1 MFYTDIVPDYKS
13 YMYKSQFFKF
23 ILRTL
28 NVLAI
33 VFLFS
38 CSGNRNIVIIDL
50 KSEIRYLSSDSL
62 RGRLTGS
69 EGDSLA
75 AEYIKSK
82 LVSYG
87 LKPLSGDG
95 LQRFKVTKRVLPGKD
110 NSLSINGI
118 SYVPD
123 KDFMPL
129 AFSSSSSLNSEVT
142 FVGYGFNIS
151 GDSLNWNDYKGIDV
165 KGKWVMILRA
175 DPETDKTKSPFVP
188 FSGDRDKAILA
199 KDKGAAGVI
208 LVSGS
213 VFDPQ
218 DAFESLN
225 TEGYSVDVPV
235 LRIKREVANIILSR
249 SKTTVD
255 ALEKKLNETRK
266 PFVFSTKVSVNAS
279 AEIVKESAITR
290 NVVMILPGEN
300 EQLKNEYLI
309 IGAHFDHLGM
319 GGPGSSSRAV
329 DTVAVHHGADD
340 NASGVAMMLELAK
353 KFAGTKGSHKR
364 SIICIAFTGEEEGLL
379 GSKHFTNDPGIDL
392 SKVNAMVNLDMVGRL
407 KENNNLQIFGVGT
420 ATGLK
425 DIIYSK
431 SDTSVIKLSLLDEG
445 YGPSDHSS
453 FYLKNIPVLF
463 YSTGAHLDYHTP
475 KDTYDKINFN
485 GMAKVLGL
493 VFNVS
498 KELAISG
505 SRLQF
510 KESGP
515 KVETVR
521 YGRGKSPTLGIM
533 PDFAGVVK
541 NGLRA
546 DFVTP
551 GKPAA
556 LGGMKKGDIITAINA
571 KPVNNIE
578 DYMFRMKQLKRGQT
592 ISVEVIR
599 NDKKEVLL
607 IQLQ

>member
-1 MFYTDIVPDYKS
+1 MAKNHCLKYIVLS
-13 YMYKSQFFKF
+13 LTVFV
-23 ILRTL
+23 IL
-28 NVLAI
+28 
-33 VFLFS
+33 FLFS
-38 CSGNRNIVIIDL
+38 CTGNRNITTKELQD
-50 KSEIRYLSSDSL
+50 EIKYLSSDTL
-62 RGRLTGS
+62 KGRLTGS
-69 EGDSLA
+69 AGDSLA

-82 LVSYG
+82 LTSYG
-87 LKPLSGDG
+87 LVPLLGDG

-110 NSLSINGI
+110 NYLSVNGI
-118 SYVPD
+118 GYNPG
-123 KDFMPL
+123 KDFMPF
-129 AFSSSSSLNSEVT
+129 AFSSDSSLVAEVI
-142 FVGYGFNIS
+142 FAGYGFNIN
-151 GDSLNWNDYKGIDV
+151 GDSLKWNDYNGLDV
-165 KGKWVMILRA
+165 NGKWVMILRA

-199 KDKGAAGVI
+199 KDLGAAGV
-208 LVSGS
+208 LMVSGS
-213 VFDPQ
+213 IFDPQ

-225 TEGYSVDVPV
+225 TEGFSVDIPV
-235 LRIKREVANIILSR
+235 LRIKRELADIILSK
-249 SKTTVD
+249 SKTTIE

-266 PFVFSTKVSVNAS
+266 PAGFSTKSILS
-279 AEIVKESAITR
+279 GKSEIIRETTNTR
-290 NVVMILPGEN
+290 NVVMVLPGED
-300 EQLKNEYLI
+300 EQLKNEYVI
-309 IGAHFDHLGM
+309 FGAHFDHLGM
-319 GGPGSSSRAV
+319 GGPGSSSRSG
-329 DTVAVHHGADD
+329 DTIAVHHGADD
-340 NASGVAMMLELAK
+340 NASGVAMMLELAE
-353 KFAGTKGSHKR
+353 KFAKTKGSHKR
-364 SIICIAFTGEEEGLL
+364 SVICVAFTGEEEGLL

-392 SKVNAMVNLDMVGRL
+392 SKVNIMVNLDMAGRL
-407 KENNNLQIFGVGT
+407 KETNNLQIFGVGT

-425 DIIYSK
+425 DLIYSK

-453 FYLKNIPVLF
+453 FYLKNIPVLY

-475 KDTYDKINFN
+475 SDTWDKINYN
-485 GMAKVLGL
+485 GMVKISDLI
-493 VFNVS
+493 FNVTE
-498 KELAISG
+498 ELATS
-505 SRLQF
+505 SARLQF

-521 YGRGKSPTLGIM
+521 YGRGKSVTLGIM

-592 ISVEVIR
+592 ISVEILR

-607 IQLQ
+607 IQL